1 MALQWIDFEDSS
13 TLAGSELDGCSP
25 YLWLDKREHWASN
38 TPPLGGA
45 WLTREEAKNAIQ
57 YVLRRKAL
65 EVIDALDVLE
75 SASAVRR

>member
-13 TLAGSELDGCSP
+13 TLAGSELDGWSP
-25 YLWLDKREHWASN
+25 YLWLDKREHS
-38 TPPLGGA
+38 LGGA
-45 WLTREEAKNAIQ
+45 WPTREEAKNAIQ